1 MWPRLLPT
9 ALGQVMLYVDGM
21 NGVMEHSETIQWLY
35 SLLDS
40 QYRLVVKTAL
50 KLLLVFVEYTEPNG
64 LLLVKAIGAVDRERG
79 EGEGEG
85 CNWVVGLGI
94 DLGRHVKNLC
104 ETIKGCG
111 EKENIVTVKRLK
123 LVFLSLIFQSKN

>member
-1 MWPRLLPT
+1 
-9 ALGQVMLYVDGM
+9 MLYVDGM

-79 EGEGEG
+79 EGEREGKGE
-85 CNWVVGLGI
+85 L
-94 DLGRHVKNLC
+94 
-104 ETIKGCG
+104 
-111 EKENIVTVKRLK
+111 
-123 LVFLSLIFQSKN
+123 